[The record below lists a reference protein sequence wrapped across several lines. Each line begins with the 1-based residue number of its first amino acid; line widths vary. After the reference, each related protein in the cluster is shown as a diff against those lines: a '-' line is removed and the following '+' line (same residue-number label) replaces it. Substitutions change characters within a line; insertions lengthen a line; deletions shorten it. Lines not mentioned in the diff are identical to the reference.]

1 MKKRNV
7 NDWASPRDTGAGPA
21 GVDTSGTP
29 RPKTGGTGDAGSGR
43 PKWRLRALVVGCAVA
58 VITVVLGA
66 CSAWTDL
73 VGGGRPTHVQLG
85 IVGASG
91 QYFATEQAAGV
102 QMVMIGV
109 SWSSAEPAPGR
120 FDNSY
125 LTSIRAKI
133 ANARSRSLGVVLD
146 PGLQY
151 APAWVFSL
159 PGGTRFV
166 DQYGDVYTG
175 PAGSGDNIAN
185 AVTDPAVRDAE
196 AAYLRGLSS
205 RIPGNLLAA
214 VRTGGGPDGQ
224 LSYPSGRYQGHQ
236 DSFWAYDSSSQ
247 ARSPVPR
254 WKPGTGT
261 EVQAATFLAAYNHNI
276 NAYGAW
282 LDTQMEAD
290 FHTKQLIMLPGW
302 GERPGVAQQEI
313 SDLLTLGYEE
323 FSQGLDWAELL
334 PSLPNRAQLVAYS
347 TYLDG
352 PTNHRNLQGEDPV
365 SYIVH
370 LAKPL
375 DMPVGGENTGHGSVS
390 TLHLVV
396 KRALSLHLALVEWM
410 DETQVVASTQGHR
423 PGGPTFADLNAAAS
437 SLGHR

>member
-7 NDWASPRDTGAGPA
+7 SDWASPRATGAEGA
-21 GVDTSGTP
+21 GAHTSDEP
-29 RPKTGGTGDAGSGR
+29 RPKTGKPGSGR
-43 PKWRLRALVVGCAVA
+43 PKWRLRALVAGCAVA

-73 VGGGRPTHVQLG
+73 IGTGRHAPVQLG

-91 QYFATEQAAGV
+91 HDFAVEQAAGV

-109 SWSSAEPAPGR
+109 SWSSAEPAPGQ
-120 FDNSY
+120 FNNSY
-125 LTSIRAKI
+125 LSSVRAKI

-146 PGLQY
+146 AGLQY
-151 APAWVFSL
+151 PPAWVFSL

-166 DQYGDVYTG
+166 DQFGDVYTG
-175 PAGSGDNIAN
+175 PAGSGNDIAN
-185 AVTDPAVRDAE
+185 AVTNPAVRAAE
-196 AAYLRGLSS
+196 AAYLRTLSA
-205 RIPGNLLAA
+205 RIPGSLLGA
-214 VRTGGGPDGQ
+214 VRTGGGPQGQ
-224 LSYPSGRYQGHQ
+224 LSYPTGKYHGHQ
-236 DSFWAYDSSSQ
+236 DSFWAYDSSTQ
-247 ARSPVPR
+247 AVSPVPG

-261 EVQAATFLAAYNHNI
+261 EAEAAAFLAAYNHNI

-290 FHTKQLIMLPGW
+290 FHTRQLIMLPGW

-323 FSQGLDWAELL
+323 FSQGLDWAALL

-352 PTNHRNLQGEDPV
+352 PTIQRTPQLEDPV
-365 SYIVH
+365 SYIAHV
-370 LAKPL
+370 AKPL
-375 DMPVGGENTGHGSVS
+375 GVPVGGENTGHGSVS

-410 DETQVVASTQGHR
+410 DETQVVAATQGR
-423 PGGPTFADLNAAAS
+423 GPGPTFADLSAAAT
-437 SLGHR
+437 SLGDR